1 MILDNLSFFI
11 VISLSIF
18 LTSFY
23 IAEIYY
29 NPIFIL
35 TSQLYYSFITK
46 FVSIL
51 YVDLVP
57 VYISETQQYSYFTG
71 ASIRFLF
78 YNLIIFISCSLIIR
92 LLLKYFQE
100 SKIENHNNKIDNQ
113 EVAFGKFLLFSI
125 LFVQYLNF
133 ILSAGTPLLS
143 DGVSRFNYWQDY
155 AFFSFLPLIFGKL
168 MIFFPFVLGMIIF
181 QDKVKLYRPSTF
193 NIFLLI
199 LYFLFLII
207 SGQKFNGLIAPS
219 LYFISIYFI
228 LSQIHSFEINY
239 LRMMFFF
246 CIFLFTFLMIGYI
259 DLQNRGITQIAGTGL
274 NVLLYRVFVL
284 QGSSFWSIDELMSL
298 WDIRGNPYDI
308 MYGMETLI
316 REIMPVNIAEKFI
329 EIGINLSGGL
339 PGMSIYS
346 FGPYLGLIFLIVY
359 GIFFGVFSFIIYR
372 LLKNFEIIKII
383 FASYLI
389 FWIAS
394 SYNLSSIEKIVSIKF
409 LFFSFLLFL
418 TFLVSYYLSITK
430 STFSWK
436 KR

>member
-1 MILDNLSFFI
+1 
-11 VISLSIF
+11 
-18 LTSFY
+18 
-23 IAEIYY
+23 
-29 NPIFIL
+29 
-35 TSQLYYSFITK
+35 
-46 FVSIL
+46 
-51 YVDLVP
+51 
-57 VYISETQQYSYFTG
+57 
-71 ASIRFLF
+71 
-78 YNLIIFISCSLIIR
+78 
-92 LLLKYFQE
+92 
-100 SKIENHNNKIDNQ
+100 
-113 EVAFGKFLLFSI
+113 
-125 LFVQYLNF
+125 
-133 ILSAGTPLLS
+133 
-143 DGVSRFNYWQDY
+143 
-155 AFFSFLPLIFGKL
+155 
-168 MIFFPFVLGMIIF
+168 
-181 QDKVKLYRPSTF
+181 
-193 NIFLLI
+193 
-199 LYFLFLII
+199 
-207 SGQKFNGLIAPS
+207 
-219 LYFISIYFI
+219 
-228 LSQIHSFEINY
+228 
-239 LRMMFFF
+239 
-246 CIFLFTFLMIGYI
+246 MIGYI